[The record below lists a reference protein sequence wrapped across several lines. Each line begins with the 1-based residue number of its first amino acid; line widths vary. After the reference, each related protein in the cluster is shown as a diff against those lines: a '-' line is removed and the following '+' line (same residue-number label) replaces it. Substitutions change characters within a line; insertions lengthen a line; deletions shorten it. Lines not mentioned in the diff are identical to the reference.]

1 MDTTKELLKKSA
13 AEAVDILSKRYAE
26 KQAQMTK
33 SAENE
38 ALRQAILGGAIG
50 GGAAG
55 LGSLGY
61 NYLRGKKMSLKD
73 TLYAALAGAVPG
85 AALGGMLPNDTIGKL
100 PFDVT
105 FGIDPFSKAP
115 PQQVP
120 GAGGQINS
128 PPIPRGE
135 QEVPADPPKG
145 WWDKTKEVV
154 ADGAV
159 DVGLIGGGATTGA
172 VLGNAAGNKLTS
184 NFKELPIYTPS
195 KSTAEALK
203 ELGAA
208 RAANNNGVPGPGY
221 DRRKGELHAK
231 QEAAIKENIAREN
244 AATTKPRMAQRGFG
258 NRVTKGFVKAPF
270 VGGGLAAGS
279 YLVPLGG
286 HAAGKGVSDLA
297 AAIDKLNKWLA
308 PPPTPA
314 NPPIKP

>member
-105 FGIDPFSKAP
+105 FGIDPSLPK
-115 PQQVP
+115 
-120 GAGGQINS
+120 
-128 PPIPRGE
+128 
-135 QEVPADPPKG
+135 DPPKKDPPTTPPPPPPPRSWEDVG
-145 WWDKTKEVV
+145 
-154 ADGAV
+154 V
-159 DVGLIGGGATTGA
+159 DAGLIGGGAATGA
-172 VLGNAAGNKLTS
+172 VLGNSFGNKLTS

-258 NRVTKGFVKAPF
+258 NRVTKGFVKAPLW
-270 VGGGLAAGS
+270 GGGIVAGS

-297 AAIDKLNKWLA
+297 AAIDGLNKWLV
-308 PPPTPA
+308 PPPKPA

>member
-61 NYLRGKKMSLKD
+61 NYLRGKKLSLKD

-105 FGIDPFSKAP
+105 FGIDPSFSKAP
-115 PQQVP
+115 PKKDP
-120 GAGGQINS
+120 SKGG
-128 PPIPRGE
+128 PPIE
-135 QEVPADPPKG
+135 DPPPTLSWEDVG
-145 WWDKTKEVV
+145 VNAGLITAGTVG
-154 ADGAV
+154 GAV
-159 DVGLIGGGATTGA
+159 GG
-172 VLGNAAGNKLTS
+172 NMFGNKLTS
-184 NFKELPIYTPS
+184 KFKEVPIYSPS
-195 KSTAEALK
+195 KTNAEALK
-203 ELGAA
+203 ALGAA
-208 RAANNNGVPGPGY
+208 RADNANDVPGNPGY
-221 DRRKGELHAK
+221 NRRKADLHAK
-231 QEAAIKENIAREN
+231 QEAAINKNIAREST
-244 AATTKPRMAQRGFG
+244 ATIKPRMSPIGLG
-258 NRVTKGFVKAPF
+258 NRVTTGGVKLP
-270 VGGGLAAGS
+270 LIAAGAAGGA

-297 AAIDKLNKWLA
+297 AAVDQLNKWLA
-308 PPPTPA
+308 PPKPA

>member
-1 MDTTKELLKKSA
+1 MNTTKELLKKSA
-13 AEAVDILSKRYAE
+13 AEAVDILSKLYAE

-85 AALGGMLPNDTIGKL
+85 AALGSMLPENTIGKL

-105 FGIDPFSKAP
+105 LGIDPSFPK
-115 PQQVP
+115 
-120 GAGGQINS
+120 
-128 PPIPRGE
+128 
-135 QEVPADPPKG
+135 DPPKKDPPKKDPPTPEPPLSWEEFG
-145 WWDKTKEVV
+145 ANTALIGTGGTV
-154 ADGAV
+154 GAV
-159 DVGLIGGGATTGA
+159 GGNS
-172 VLGNAAGNKLTS
+172 VGNKLTS
-184 NFKELPIYTPS
+184 NFRDLPKYAPS
-195 KSTAEALK
+195 KTNAEALK

-231 QEAAIKENIAREN
+231 QEAAINKNIARES
-244 AATTKPRMAQRGFG
+244 AATIKSRMAPRGLG
-258 NRVTKGFVKAPF
+258 NMVTKSYAKAPF
-270 VGGGLAAGS
+270 V
-279 YLVPLGG
+279 LGG
-286 HAAGKGVSDLA
+286 MGLGGYVTPWLGHKAGKGASNLA
-297 AAIDKLNKWLA
+297 AAIASLNKWLA
-308 PPPTPA
+308 PPPEPA
-314 NPPIKP
+314 NPSIEP

>member
-105 FGIDPFSKAP
+105 FGIDPSLPK
-115 PQQVP
+115 
-120 GAGGQINS
+120 
-128 PPIPRGE
+128 
-135 QEVPADPPKG
+135 DPPTTPPPTTRPPTPPPRS
-145 WWDKTKEVV
+145 WE
-154 ADGAV
+154 
-159 DVGLIGGGATTGA
+159 DVGVDTGLIVGGATTGA

-244 AATTKPRMAQRGFG
+244 AATTKFRMAQRGLG

-270 VGGGLAAGS
+270 VGGGIAAGS

-297 AAIDKLNKWLA
+297 AAIDGLNKWLA
-308 PPPTPA
+308 PPPKPA

>member
-105 FGIDPFSKAP
+105 FGIDPSLPK
-115 PQQVP
+115 
-120 GAGGQINS
+120 
-128 PPIPRGE
+128 
-135 QEVPADPPKG
+135 DPPKKDPPTPPPPLPPPRSWEDVG
-145 WWDKTKEVV
+145 VDATLIGTG
-154 ADGAV
+154 GAV
-159 DVGLIGGGATTGA
+159 GA
-172 VLGNAAGNKLTS
+172 VGGNTVGNKLTS
-184 NFKELPIYTPS
+184 NFKDLPKYAPS
-195 KSTAEALK
+195 RTNAEAL
-203 ELGAA
+203 EALGAA
-208 RAANNNGVPGPGY
+208 RAANANDVPGNPGY
-221 DRRKGELHAK
+221 DRRKAELHAK
-231 QEAAIKENIAREN
+231 QEAAISKNIARES
-244 AATTKPRMAQRGFG
+244 AATVKSRMSPRGLG
-258 NRVTKGFVKAPF
+258 NMVTKGYVKTPF
-270 VGGGLAAGS
+270 VLGGMGLGG
-279 YLVPLGG
+279 YLTPLAG

-297 AAIDKLNKWLA
+297 AAIAGLNKWLA
-308 PPPTPA
+308 PPPEPA

>member
-61 NYLRGKKMSLKD
+61 NYLRGKKLSLKD

-85 AALGGMLPNDTIGKL
+85 AALGGMLPKDTIGKL

-105 FGIDPFSKAP
+105 FGLGVDPFSETP
-115 PQQVP
+115 PV
-120 GAGGQINS
+120 GARGQANT

-135 QEVPADPPKG
+135 QEIPSEQERPKG
-145 WWDKTKEVV
+145 WDDLTPN
-154 ADGAV
+154 AV
-159 DVGLIGGGATTGA
+159 GIGIGG
-172 VLGNAAGNKLTS
+172 VMGNVGGSFITRDYKDLPRYNPLPDDAKALKDVREAIAANKLPGQPGHDKKLAKTH
-184 NFKELPIYTPS
+184 
-195 KSTAEALK
+195 
-203 ELGAA
+203 AA
-208 RAANNNGVPGPGY
+208 
-221 DRRKGELHAK
+221 
-231 QEAAIKENIAREN
+231 QEAAIGKNIARSLEG
-244 AATTKPRMAQRGFG
+244 TTKGRAASSGPLNNVTRGGVKGTTTVLGAMLG
-258 NRVTKGFVKAPF
+258 NHVIPKMSESAGT
-270 VGGGLAAGS
+270 LASSIAS
-279 YLVPLGG
+279 L
-286 HAAGKGVSDLA
+286 S
-297 AAIDKLNKWLA
+297 KWLA
-308 PPPTPA
+308 PPDKN

>member
-61 NYLRGKKMSLKD
+61 NYLRGKKLSLKD

-105 FGIDPFSKAP
+105 FGIDPSLPK
-115 PQQVP
+115 
-120 GAGGQINS
+120 
-128 PPIPRGE
+128 
-135 QEVPADPPKG
+135 DPPKKDPPTPPPPPPPKPPLSLG
-145 WWDKTKEVV
+145 EIAANT
-154 ADGAV
+154 ALIGTGGAV
-159 DVGLIGGGATTGA
+159 GA
-172 VLGNAAGNKLTS
+172 VGGNTVGNKLTS
-184 NFKELPIYTPS
+184 NFKDLPKYAPS
-195 KSTAEALK
+195 RTNAEAL
-203 ELGAA
+203 EALGAA
-208 RAANNNGVPGPGY
+208 RAANANDVPGNPGY
-221 DRRKGELHAK
+221 DRRKAELHAK
-231 QEAAIKENIAREN
+231 QEAAINKNIARES
-244 AATTKPRMAQRGFG
+244 AATVKSRMSPRGLG
-258 NRVTKGFVKAPF
+258 NMVTKGYVKTPF
-270 VGGGLAAGS
+270 V
-279 YLVPLGG
+279 LGG
-286 HAAGKGVSDLA
+286 MGLGGYLTPWMGHKAGEGASNLA
-297 AAIDKLNKWLA
+297 AAIAGLNKWLA
-308 PPPTPA
+308 PPPEPA

>member
-105 FGIDPFSKAP
+105 LGIDPSLPKDPSAGAEGP
-115 PQQVP
+115 E
-120 GAGGQINS
+120 GAGGQANT
-128 PPIPRGE
+128 PPVPYGE
-135 QEVPADPPKG
+135 QEVPKDWSDLIPNAVG
-145 WWDKTKEVV
+145 IGAGGVGGNVAGSLITK
-154 ADGAV
+154 DY
-159 DVGLIGGGATTGA
+159 
-172 VLGNAAGNKLTS
+172 
-184 NFKELPIYTPS
+184 KELPRYAPLPDDA
-195 KSTAEALK
+195 KALRDVREAIKANKLPGQPGHDK
-203 ELGAA
+203 KLAKTHAA
-208 RAANNNGVPGPGY
+208 
-221 DRRKGELHAK
+221 
-231 QEAAIKENIAREN
+231 QEAAIQKNIARSLEGTHKGRASASGPMN
-244 AATTKPRMAQRGFG
+244 MVTRGGVKGTATVFGALLGNHVVPRMSESAG
-258 NRVTKGFVKAPF
+258 ALASSIA
-270 VGGGLAAGS
+270 GL
-279 YLVPLGG
+279 
-286 HAAGKGVSDLA
+286 
-297 AAIDKLNKWLA
+297 NEWLA
-308 PPPTPA
+308 PP
-314 NPPIKP
+314 KP